1 MTAVLILLVTVSLI
15 IATKL
20 FFDWENKYGDEW
32 NWTKIKEGYT
42 KGWPT
47 LLILTLLIC
56 AASAVVYYLLPE
68 PKSAFLAFYEMW
80 GLWPPTWGIVGGFT
94 ALRSLI
100 KIFRETR
107 RANKSWIVFVVGGSL
122 LFIGSMIWYGFE
134 VAKFIDTI
142 A

>member
-1 MTAVLILLVTVSLI
+1 MTTVFIILLTVALV

-20 FFDWENKYGDEW
+20 FFDWTNKYGDEW
-32 NWTKIKEGYT
+32 NWVKIKEGYT

-47 LLILTLLIC
+47 LLIFTLLFC
-56 AASAVVYYLLPE
+56 AAIAIVYYLLPA

-80 GLWPPTWGIVGGFT
+80 GLWVPTWGIVGGFA

-107 RANKSWIVFVVGGSL
+107 RANKSWIAFVVGGAL

-134 VAKFIDTI
+134 VAKIINTI

>member
-1 MTAVLILLVTVSLI
+1 MTAVFVILWTVALVV
-15 IATKL
+15 ATKL
-20 FFDWENKYGDEW
+20 FFDWTNKYGDEW

-47 LLILTLLIC
+47 LLIFTLLIC
-56 AASAVVYYLLPE
+56 AVIAIVYYLLPE
-68 PKSAFLAFYEMW
+68 PKSAFLAFARMW
-80 GLWPPTWGIVGGFT
+80 RLWVPTWGIVGGFA

-107 RANKSWIVFVVGGSL
+107 RANKSWIAFVVGGVL
-122 LFIGSMIWYGFE
+122 MLVGSMIWYGFE
-134 VAKFIDTI
+134 VAKIINAI

>member
-1 MTAVLILLVTVSLI
+1 MTTVFIILVTVSLI

-56 AASAVVYYLLPE
+56 AAIAVVYYLLPE
-68 PKSAFLAFYEMW
+68 PKSVFFAFSKMW
-80 GLWPPTWGIVGGFT
+80 RLWVPTWGIVGGFT

-122 LFIGSMIWYGFE
+122 LLIGSMIWYGFE

>member
-1 MTAVLILLVTVSLI
+1 MTAILILLVTVSLI

-20 FFDWENKYGDEW
+20 FFDWTNKYGDEW
-32 NWTKIKEGYT
+32 NWAKIKEGYA

-56 AASAVVYYLLPE
+56 VASAVVYYLLPE
-68 PKSAFLAFYEMW
+68 PKSAFWAFAKMW
-80 GLWPPTWGIVGGFT
+80 RLWVPTWGIVGGFT

-107 RANKSWIVFVVGGSL
+107 RAPKPWIAFVAFSVLLLVGGA
-122 LFIGSMIWYGFE
+122 IWYGFE
-134 VAKFIDTI
+134 VAKIVNAI

>member
-1 MTAVLILLVTVSLI
+1 MTTVFIILLTVSLI

-80 GLWPPTWGIVGGFT
+80 GLWVPTWGIVGGFT

-122 LFIGSMIWYGFE
+122 LLIGSMIWYGFE